1 MDRYQLTSVDYDA
14 RQGRTACFSSGMTGH
29 FTGSSRRLKL
39 ALLREGESL
48 EPHTQDTVAFLGRG
62 CWAQPNGSLL
72 QRLVRSCWR
81 VPAEEERNS
90 WLGKCAQTEKEAE
103 LQIRY

>member
-1 MDRYQLTSVDYDA
+1 MIMDRYQLTSVDYDA

-48 EPHTQDTVAFLGRG
+48 EPHTQGHSSFLGTR
-62 CWAQPNGSLL
+62 LL
-72 QRLVRSCWR
+72 GTAKW
-81 VPAEEERNS
+81 VPAPAAR
-90 WLGKCAQTEKEAE
+90 A
-103 LQIRY
+103 